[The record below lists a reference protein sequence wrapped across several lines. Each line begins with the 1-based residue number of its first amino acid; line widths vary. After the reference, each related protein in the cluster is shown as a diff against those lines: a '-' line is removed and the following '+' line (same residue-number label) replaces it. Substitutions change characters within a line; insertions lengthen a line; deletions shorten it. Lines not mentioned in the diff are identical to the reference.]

1 MKDIG
6 GGGAIINGSNNPS
19 KSSVGPPLTAI
30 ERFLWGQQSHSSQ
43 QQPQNVANNIHY
55 ASVLDGFG
63 GSNYNIFWHNGGR
76 EVNFVEKF
84 LANEVEALNW
94 TQQVPPLCLTEDL
107 HVSGKNRKGVGRK
120 PKEGS
125 SVPWIKG
132 QWTEEEDR
140 KLVKLVK
147 QHGTG
152 KWSQIAE
159 KLDGRAG
166 KQCRERWHNHL
177 RPDIKKD
184 AWSEEEEKI
193 LVKYHAEFGNRWAEI
208 AKQIKGRTENA
219 IKNHWNATKRR
230 QNSRRKN
237 KRAGIG
243 NGKPLSSIL
252 QDYIKSLSL
261 SNTST
266 SSAEQTLLPSNVATN
281 NNFSLMSESY
291 DDEVSFMQQFFDE
304 NNVIAESV
312 KQTKTFNNSSAA
324 FDGYHHQSSNNSQVL
339 TELTQSGSV
348 VHSNLNTNSQIS
360 FYESL
365 FLSKRTPIGFDVCL
379 SHGTAGS
386 SFLCN
391 NGIHNQNM
399 ELQLEKQNWLWE
411 RGIGI

>member
-6 GGGAIINGSNNPS
+6 GGGAIIPVNGSNPS

-43 QQPQNVANNIHY
+43 QQPQNVANNIH

-76 EVNFVEKF
+76 EVNFVEKL
-84 LANEVEALNW
+84 LANEVEGLNW
-94 TQQVPPLCLTEDL
+94 TQQVPPLCLKEDL
-107 HVSGKNRKGVGRK
+107 LVSGKNRKGVGRK

-237 KRAGIG
+237 KRAGMG

-261 SNTST
+261 SNTSNT
-266 SSAEQTLLPSNVATN
+266 SVEQTLASQQLSDIATN
-281 NNFSLMSESY
+281 SNFSLMSETY
-291 DDEVSFMQQFFDE
+291 DDEISFMQQFFDE

-312 KQTKTFNNSSAA
+312 KQTKTLNNSSAG
-324 FDGYHHQSSNNSQVL
+324 FNGYHHQSSNNSQFL

-348 VHSNLNTNSQIS
+348 VHSNSQMS
-360 FYESL
+360 FDESL

-379 SHGTAGS
+379 SHGTA
-386 SFLCN
+386 
-391 NGIHNQNM
+391 
-399 ELQLEKQNWLWE
+399 KQNWLWE